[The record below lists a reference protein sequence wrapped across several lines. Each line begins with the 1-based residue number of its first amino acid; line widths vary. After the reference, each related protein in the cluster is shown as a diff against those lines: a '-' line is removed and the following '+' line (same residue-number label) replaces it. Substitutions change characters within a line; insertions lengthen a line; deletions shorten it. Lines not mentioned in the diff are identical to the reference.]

1 MPSSLPDLE
10 AERSKIPGHFSTLGD
25 LRPAW
30 VEVPLRLVLRLLD
43 SRNP

>member
-25 LRPAW
+25 LRPTTK
-30 VEVPLRLVLRLLD
+30 
-43 SRNP
+43 